1 MDNKI
6 LVQCSDFD
14 TTAILKAAM
23 VNAIARLERC
33 GSRKERQ
40 ELRRFI
46 LDCAS
51 EIERLMRACKPLNI
65 KQGPTVEEYN
75 LPNGETITR
84 TSYA

>member
-23 VNAIARLERC
+23 VNAIARLVRC

-40 ELRRFI
+40 EHR
-46 LDCAS
+46 
-51 EIERLMRACKPLNI
+51 
-65 KQGPTVEEYN
+65 
-75 LPNGETITR
+75 
-84 TSYA
+84 